1 MNYSSTNTLLEKMKN
16 ASNYNNVTYF
26 KILTQA
32 LVQLLP

>member
-1 MNYSSTNTLLEKMKN
+1 MNYSSTNTLLEHMKN
-16 ASNYNNVTYF
+16 VSSSENVTYF